1 MVATY
6 ARPGTVRHP
15 PRVNAR
21 HPPVRE
27 DPPVKW
33 TDATRPVT
41 GAVSL
46 ALRAERGTRRAL
58 GRRAE
63 DAALAALDA
72 ALASRVGGEAVDRV
86 LASDLAARAV
96 GRALEG
102 PLVEAV
108 ARDVVRYAVLERLSD
123 GVLDD
128 PALER
133 LLASALESPA
143 AERLLATALDS
154 PAAERMLVRVL
165 DSKLLDEAVRR
176 ALEGEELWLVVN
188 EIAQSPAVTAAITR
202 QSIGF
207 ADQVAGGVRGGSR
220 NADAWLERAARRALR
235 RPPASP

>member
-72 ALASRVGGEAVDRV
+72 ALASRVGGEAMDRV
-86 LASDLAARAV
+86 LASDLAARA
-96 GRALEG
+96 
-102 PLVEAV
+102 
-108 ARDVVRYAVLERLSD
+108 LERLSD